1 MLFETLTQPKISF
14 VFLFVGLL
22 FYLIFLAFNILNKL
36 LKNNIIS
43 NFILDITFFVIITL
57 IFYFILLKLNYGEF
71 RFYILFVTLIGFYI
85 GYLSFKLLKCI
96 IKNIKKVK
104 VIKE

>member
-1 MLFETLTQPKISF
+1 MLFETLTQPKISL
-14 VFLFVGLL
+14 VFLLVGLL
-22 FYLIFLAFNILNKL
+22 FYLIFLGFNIINKL

-71 RFYILFVTLIGFYI
+71 RFYILFVTLIGFFI
-85 GYLSFKLLKCI
+85 GYLIFKLLKYI
-96 IKNIKKVK
+96 IKNIQKVK